1 MTKPLDLLTLDY
13 ATAHAAVDEL
23 VMAVEFSNYTKFV
36 VDLNKLAETMGLPVR
51 PSLVVH
57 GFNDQARAYHTT
69 RQLQHLFSAM
79 AENRAPE
86 LLKSTYMEFISL
98 LNTLM
103 STVESNQPA
112 K

>member
-36 VDLNKLAETMGLPVR
+36 VELNKLAETMGLPVR

-79 AENRAPE
+79 GYRAPE